1 MPHTPYHE
9 MRERYQQHAVS
20 MGDSMREVRALLEAS
35 AASDL
40 EPNQLLSE
48 IDHMINTLTNA
59 RYHADRMKVLDNLMR
74 GGLRDANREGH
85 THGQSVRLC
94 YLEHPTRD

>member
-48 IDHMINTLTNA
+48 IDHMINTLSNA
-59 RYHADRMKVLDNLMR
+59 RYHADRMKVYTHLMQ
-74 GGLRDANREGH
+74 GANREDKRNGH
-85 THGQSVRLC
+85 THGQSLRLC
-94 YLEHPTRD
+94 YLVHPE